1 MSAAETRDRICEA
14 ALRVANRDGLL
25 AMTLDKVAKEAEV
38 SKGGVMYHFRSKDE
52 LIRGVLEYFCG
63 QCESML
69 IRAAADDGEPRMRWA
84 RCLVKCMFP
93 AEPSADGRESEPVEW
108 ADSEERDEL
117 EDRADLTK
125 RRGPGDQLPLS
136 SEVLARFMLATLTA
150 AVNKPDAMEPIREIA
165 VRLRTRMLSDPAD
178 GIEQLLVWLAI
189 DGLFLWQFMGLISAD
204 DPLMTQL
211 AEALRRKVAPEAE
224 R

>member
-14 ALRVANRDGLL
+14 AMRVANRDGLL
-25 AMTLDKVAKEAEV
+25 AMTLDKVAKEAQV

-69 IRAAADDGEPRMRWA
+69 IHQAADDSEPRMRWA

-93 AEPSADGRESEPVEW
+93 VDATLPPEKNSGAEHAGSSASSQPV
-108 ADSEERDEL
+108 
-117 EDRADLTK
+117 K
-125 RRGPGDQLPLS
+125 PGSQLPLS

-150 AVNKPDAMEPIREIA
+150 AVNQPEAMAPIRELA
-165 VRLRTRMLSDPAD
+165 VRLRTRMLSDPVD
-178 GIEQLLVWLAI
+178 GVEQLLVWLAI
-189 DGLFLWQFMGLISAD
+189 DGLFLWQFMGVLQPE
-204 DPLMTQL
+204 DPLMIQL
-211 AEALRRKVAPEAE
+211 ADALRKRVTPEGG
-224 R
+224 RP

>member
-69 IRAAADDGEPRMRWA
+69 IREAADDAEPRMRWA

-93 AEPSADGRESEPVEW
+93 AEPAPAGHES
-108 ADSEERDEL
+108 DSGERIV
-117 EDRADLTK
+117 AAK
-125 RRGPGDQLPLS
+125 RPGDQLPLS

-189 DGLFLWQFMGLISAD
+189 DGLFLWQFMGLISTD
-204 DPLMTQL
+204 DPLMSQL

-224 R
+224 Q